1 MGVMDKILNIMKIGD
16 EAEEEDYYD
25 DEDDGYVEEKPKVRE
40 REPESERQPEEKVV
54 KPFERKQAPAKKKVI
69 GMNDSTVCVYKPTSH
84 EEARGICETLLDG
97 KTVVLNFEGV
107 KDIATSQ
114 RVLDIVTGT
123 CIAIGGNLQK
133 ISNYIF
139 IATPASVEVSG
150 AFLDDQTS
158 SFDTL

>member
-1 MGVMDKILNIMKIGD
+1 MGVMDKLLNIMKIGD
-16 EAEEEDYYD
+16 DNDEDEYYDEEE
-25 DEDDGYVEEKPKVRE
+25 DGYVEEKPQVKE
-40 REPESERQPEEKVV
+40 REPEKQPEEKVV
-54 KPFERKQAPAKKKVI
+54 RPFERKPAPAKKKVI

-107 KDIATSQ
+107 KDISTSQ

>member
-1 MGVMDKILNIMKIGD
+1 MGVMDKFLNLMKIGD
-16 EAEEEDYYD
+16 DNDDDDYYNE
-25 DEDDGYVEEKPKVRE
+25 EDDGYVEKPKAVE
-40 REPESERQPEEKVV
+40 REPEKPAEEKVV
-54 KPFERKQAPAKKKVI
+54 KPFERKQAPAKKKVT
-69 GMNDSTVCVYKPTSH
+69 GMNNDSTVCVFKPTSH
-84 EEARGICETLLDG
+84 EEARGICETLLEG
-97 KTVVLNFEGV
+97 KIVVLNFEGV

-133 ISNYIF
+133 MSNYIF

-150 AFLDDQTS
+150 GFLEDTTG